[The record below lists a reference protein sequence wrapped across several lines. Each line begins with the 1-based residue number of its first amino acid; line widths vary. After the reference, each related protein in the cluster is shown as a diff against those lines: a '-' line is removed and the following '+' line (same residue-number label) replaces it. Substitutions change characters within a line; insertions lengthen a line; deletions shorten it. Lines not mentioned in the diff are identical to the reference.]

1 MSHFVQFN
9 TKQNRSSFIVLRVK
23 WLIAVF
29 HETNLTK
36 YQKRLN
42 KMTHIKSLLSFP
54 SVSALHPVSIR
65 GHGVKPWPAGGRGPW
80 QEVVSPCQ
88 RLVARRQ
95 RKLRWPRHRQ
105 LPLGRR
111 QVQTAPEDRFNQI
124 SSAHH
129 SSDSPVWSPTCFCSG
144 PPGLKLEGVDQA
156 VATATGLQVGR
167 YTFRL
172 TVCDQEGATDSA
184 ALTVQVQ
191 EGEAASLHEL
201 FCTSTKHS
209 VLFSDILWTK
219 QLINNEILFVYNL

>member
-42 KMTHIKSLLSFP
+42 KMTQIKSLLSIP
-54 SVSALHPVSIR
+54 SVSALPPVSIR
-65 GHGVKPWPAGGRGPW
+65 GHGVKPWPAGGRGSW

-95 RKLRWPRHRQ
+95 WKLRWPRHRQ

-111 QVQTAPEDRFNQI
+111 QVQTAPEDRFQ
-124 SSAHH
+124 
-129 SSDSPVWSPTCFCSG
+129 
-144 PPGLKLEGVDQA
+144 
-156 VATATGLQVGR
+156 
-167 YTFRL
+167 
-172 TVCDQEGATDSA
+172 
-184 ALTVQVQ
+184 
-191 EGEAASLHEL
+191 
-201 FCTSTKHS
+201 
-209 VLFSDILWTK
+209 SDILGSSQLRLTCVISDMFLQRSSRVKAGGSGPGGCHGDGSSGWTLHLQTDRVWPGGGDRQRCTDGPGPGRWCGVTSWALLHLHK
-219 QLINNEILFVYNL
+219 TLCTIFWHSVNKTTDQ